1 MRMRPD
7 TDGDPDRDSTR
18 VVHAAIDAGVTM
30 VDTADMYGNEALVG
44 RTLRG
49 RRDEVLL
56 CSKFGVV
63 WGEDGDWSV
72 RADAAYVREACDAS
86 LRRLDVETIDLYYLH
101 HRSDDVPIEE
111 TVGAMA
117 ELVDAGK
124 IRAVGLSN
132 VTEEDVRRA
141 HAVHPVAAVQ
151 EMWALSHREVE
162 QMVPTLVEL
171 GVAVVAHSPTG
182 HGALRDPDLPGPLR
196 ETASA
201 HGVIAGPGGPGLG
214 PQPRRCGG
222 AYPSYRCRARPACG
236 TSRTTWPP
244 PTSFSRPRISSAS
257 NEARSRP
264 DRQAARQAAA
274 SATSRQ
280 RGLTS
285 HWSPTWT
292 VGEISLPSVAAR
304 TCAAPVLVVPEPHR
318 AERDPVEPQGGPQP
332 DAEGTPGLVVQRQ
345 VSTWLDS
352 IRHSETMTNIV
363 LP

>member
-1 MRMRPD
+1 MPHLSELPFQGLGCMRMRPD

-101 HRSDDVPIEE
+101 HRSDEVPIEE

-117 ELVDAGK
+117 GLVDAGK

-162 QMVPTLVEL
+162 QLVPTLVEL

-182 HGALRDPDLPGPLR
+182 HGALRWTPDRLPGPLR
-196 ETASA
+196 ETAAA
-201 HGVIAGPGGPGLG
+201 HGSRSGPGGPGLG
-214 PQPRRCGG
+214 ARPRRERWGLPVVPLPGTTSVRHLRGQRGG
-222 AYPSYRCRARPACG
+222 G
-236 TSRTTWPP
+236 
-244 PTSFSRPRISSAS
+244 RPRALDRGPRPPRAS
-257 NEARSRP
+257 R
-264 DRQAARQAAA
+264 
-274 SATSRQ
+274 
-280 RGLTS
+280 
-285 HWSPTWT
+285 
-292 VGEISLPSVAAR
+292 
-304 TCAAPVLVVPEPHR
+304 
-318 AERDPVEPQGGPQP
+318 
-332 DAEGTPGLVVQRQ
+332 
-345 VSTWLDS
+345 
-352 IRHSETMTNIV
+352 
-363 LP
+363 

>member
-1 MRMRPD
+1 MPHLTELPFQGLGCMRMRPD

-101 HRSDDVPIEE
+101 HRSDEVPIEE

-117 ELVDAGK
+117 GLVDAGK

-162 QMVPTLVEL
+162 QLVPALVEL

-182 HGALRDPDLPGPLR
+182 HGALRDPGPARRRLR
-196 ETASA
+196 RDRRRARGHS
-201 HGVIAGPGGPGLG
+201 GPGGAGLG
-214 PQPRRCGG
+214 ARPRPRGG
-222 AYPSYRCRARPACG
+222 ASPSYRCRARPACG
-236 TSRTTWPP
+236 TSRTTWRR
-244 PTSFSRPRISSAS
+244 PTSCSRPRISTAS
-257 NEARSRP
+257 SEARYVTGPVRQRRRP
-264 DRQAARQAAA
+264 PRA
-274 SATSRQ
+274 SA
-280 RGLTS
+280 G
-285 HWSPTWT
+285 
-292 VGEISLPSVAAR
+292 
-304 TCAAPVLVVPEPHR
+304 
-318 AERDPVEPQGGPQP
+318 
-332 DAEGTPGLVVQRQ
+332 
-345 VSTWLDS
+345 
-352 IRHSETMTNIV
+352 
-363 LP
+363 

>member
-1 MRMRPD
+1 MRPD

-72 RADAAYVREACDAS
+72 RADAAYVREACEAS

-117 ELVDAGK
+117 GLVDAGM

-132 VTEEDVRRA
+132 ITEEDVRRA

-162 QMVPTLVEL
+162 QLLPALVEL

-182 HGALRDPDLPGPLR
+182 HGALRDPDLPGPVR
-196 ETASA
+196 EIADA
-201 HGVIAGPGGPGLG
+201 HGVSPGQVALAWVHHRAAEWDLRVVPLPGTTSVAHLG
-214 PQPRRCGG
+214 D
-222 AYPSYRCRARPACG
+222 
-236 TSRTTWPP
+236 
-244 PTSFSRPRISSAS
+244 
-257 NEARSRP
+257 NV
-264 DRQAARQAAA
+264 AAA
-274 SATSRQ
+274 DLPLTADELARLDQVRQ
-280 RGLTS
+280 RRR
-285 HWSPTWT
+285 P
-292 VGEISLPSVAAR
+292 P
-304 TCAAPVLVVPEPHR
+304 R
-318 AERDPVEPQGGPQP
+318 ASAG
-332 DAEGTPGLVVQRQ
+332 
-345 VSTWLDS
+345 
-352 IRHSETMTNIV
+352 
-363 LP
+363 